1 VNGEALR
8 NKERFAIWMGIVGN
22 AILFCVK
29 IFVGTTFNSIAI
41 VSDSINSL
49 TDIVASAIVFVSV
62 RSSYRAPDAGHPF
75 GHSRA
80 QPIAGL
86 VVAIFTGI
94 VGFEI
99 ISQSVARLF
108 SGAQIQNGLL
118 PIVMLV
124 VVMALKL
131 GMFLYARYT
140 ARQSGST
147 ALMASALDH
156 RNDVLVSAAVIAGV
170 AASNFGLHVFDPIAA
185 IAVGVWIIWAGFR
198 IGRDNMKFLMGEAP
212 PPELIRK
219 IMERARAVRGVMGT
233 NDVTAHYVGTSVEI
247 EIHIDVDN
255 HLSLIQ
261 AHEIAV
267 EVQREIENMDE
278 VSRAFIHID
287 PLGVPS

>member
-8 NKERFAIWMGIVGN
+8 KRERFAIWMGIVGN

-29 IFVGTTFNSIAI
+29 ILVGIAFNSIAI
-41 VSDSINSL
+41 ISDSINSL
-49 TDIVASAIVFVSV
+49 TDIVASTIVFVSV

-108 SGAQIQNGLL
+108 SGAQIQKGLQ
-118 PIVMLV
+118 PIYMLV
-124 VVMALKL
+124 FVMAIKAGLFAFTRL
-131 GMFLYARYT
+131 T
-140 ARQSGST
+140 ALRSGST
-147 ALMASALDH
+147 ALMASAMDH
-156 RNDVLVSAAVIAGV
+156 RNDVLISAAVIAGV
-170 AASNFGLHVFDPIAA
+170 AASNLGLPVFDPIVA
-185 IAVGVWIIWAGFR
+185 IAVGVWIIYAGFR

-212 PPELIRK
+212 PPELMQRILA
-219 IMERARAVRGVMGT
+219 RASAVRGVQGT
-233 NDVTAHYVGTSVEI
+233 NDVSAHYVGTSVEI
-247 EIHIDVDN
+247 EVHIDVDN
-255 HLSLIQ
+255 QLSLIE

-267 EVQREIENMDE
+267 EVQREIESMDE

-287 PLGVPS
+287 PLGASS